1 MYTFLVRYLQCLQY
15 FLKKIY
21 IIIRSIQYHVLIVEI
36 PLIQKH
42 GFVACIQYESR
53 QRGIITFLVFIVEEE
68 EKEEEDI
75 PDIPLHHIDAK
86 EAQKEDNGRG

>member
-1 MYTFLVRYLQCLQY
+1 MFIIFSKENLHNNKKYTISRSHCRNSINPKAWIRCMYTQ
-15 FLKKIY
+15 
-21 IIIRSIQYHVLIVEI
+21 
-36 PLIQKH
+36 
-42 GFVACIQYESR
+42 QYESR

-75 PDIPLHHIDAK
+75 PDIPLHDIDAK